1 MNIVTNS
8 VQCSVCAEVK
18 KLGVHN
24 ERGQHNE
31 CAFVDGTV
39 KICKDAK
46 TLLKKVDKHRDS
58 GMHAACALI
67 ISERGKEQ
75 MENAVKQAQAHFMER
90 HKENIEATTEVFRI
104 AYECA
109 QSHLSFREHSRLV
122 ELHRMNGVEC
132 GDMLYSFHACANIV
146 SHIASCM
153 RDEICEYLLKT
164 KSSFSI
170 MIDESTS
177 VANVH
182 SLILYARV
190 TFNGEIYH

>member
-1 MNIVTNS
+1 MNTVTNS

-39 KICKDAK
+39 KNCKDAK

-58 GMHAACALI
+58 GMHAACAMI

-90 HKENIEATTEVFRI
+90 HK
-104 AYECA
+104 
-109 QSHLSFREHSRLV
+109 
-122 ELHRMNGVEC
+122 
-132 GDMLYSFHACANIV
+132 
-146 SHIASCM
+146 
-153 RDEICEYLLKT
+153 
-164 KSSFSI
+164 
-170 MIDESTS
+170 
-177 VANVH
+177 
-182 SLILYARV
+182 
-190 TFNGEIYH
+190 